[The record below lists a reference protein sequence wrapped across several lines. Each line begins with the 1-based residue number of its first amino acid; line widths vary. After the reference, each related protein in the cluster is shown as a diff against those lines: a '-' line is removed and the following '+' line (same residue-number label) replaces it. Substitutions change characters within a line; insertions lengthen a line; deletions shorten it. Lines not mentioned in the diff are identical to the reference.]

1 LITSADNMNL
11 SRYARI
17 LLIIF
22 GVCLSVRAH
31 SETELLV
38 FPEIRFEHKDE
49 ESLNDSDL
57 TPSLDLFGTIRQG
70 RLRLL
75 GELFMTDDEFEVE
88 RLKLGYALSSETT
101 VWAGRV
107 HNPLGY
113 WISQYHHGSY
123 LQTSISRPEVARFE
137 DEGGLFPNH
146 IVGLLLDTT
155 HISGNRAFEYSLV
168 AGVGPELRAGNNP
181 ELHPVNVFNGGSGK
195 HRLNITGRFAYRPDS
210 ASDNQVGLFANYV
223 KIPVAK
229 AVYDTLKLTTAGVFS
244 SWQLAD
250 LTLAGAMYLV
260 RNEFSNGP
268 IKDKGDFAS
277 GYLQADYLALEV
289 WTPYARLEQ
298 SFGDDND
305 AYIRL
310 MTDFIP
316 KRQVLGL
323 RWDFTPRQALK
334 LEYSRNHA
342 RSKTFDETL
351 LNWSAVFP

>member
-1 LITSADNMNL
+1 MLRSHKIHSPL
-11 SRYARI
+11 V
-17 LLIIF
+17 LLIGIVF
-22 GVCLSVRAH
+22 SVPALA
-31 SETELLV
+31 EGELLL
-38 FPEIRFEHKDE
+38 FPEILFEHEQD
-49 ESLNDSDL
+49 ESLDDADL
-57 TPSLDLFGTIRQG
+57 TPSLDLFGTARRG

-88 RLKLGYALSSETT
+88 RLKLGYALSPETI

-146 IVGLLLDTT
+146 ILGVLLDAT
-155 HISGNRAFEYSLV
+155 HTSGSRAFEYSLM
-168 AGVGPELRAGNNP
+168 AGMGPELRAGNNP
-181 ELHPVNVFNGGSGK
+181 ELHPVNLFNGGNGK

-223 KIPVAK
+223 KIPVTK
-229 AVYDTLKLTTAGVFS
+229 AVYDKLELITAGVFT

-250 LTLAGAMYLV
+250 LTLTGAMYLV
-260 RNEFSNGP
+260 RNELSNGP
-268 IKDKGDFAS
+268 ARDDGDFAS

-289 WTPYARLEQ
+289 WTPYIRLEQ

-305 AYIRL
+305 SYVEL

-316 KRQVLGL
+316 KRQVLGM

-342 RSKTFDETL
+342 RSKTFGETL